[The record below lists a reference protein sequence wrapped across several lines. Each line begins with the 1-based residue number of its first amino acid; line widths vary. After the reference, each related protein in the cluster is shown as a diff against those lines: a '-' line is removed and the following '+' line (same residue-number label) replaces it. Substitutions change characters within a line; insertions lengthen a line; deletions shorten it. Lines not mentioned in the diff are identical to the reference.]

1 MAVTG
6 NGGVGDAADF
16 MNVVTD
22 ANGSVETNIDTP
34 VVQRLFPE
42 PSVFEQGSPESVI
55 AGIVLGPFAAPALG
69 VVASTISSIFDF
81 L

>member
-1 MAVTG
+1 MAVIG

-22 ANGSVETNIDTP
+22 ANGSVVTNIDSEVRLIQEPP
-34 VVQRLFPE
+34 VFK
-42 PSVFEQGSPESVI
+42 QGSPESVI

-69 VVASTISSIFDF
+69 VVASAISSIFDLF
-81 L
+81 